1 MEFIMKSILL
11 IFLMFF
17 CVQGQESNFGK
28 ITFHPI
34 SHATFVINIDTTT
47 IYVDP
52 VGGSEAFAGQ
62 RKPDIILITHTHGD
76 HLNKE
81 TITVLK
87 TNKTRIIGPKSVVD
101 EIQMGEILNND
112 EKVEIGAI
120 TIKAIPMYNLTED
133 RKKFHPK
140 GLGNGYLISALD
152 KKIYISGD
160 TEDIPEMRQLK
171 NIDYAFVCMNLPYTM
186 SVEQAASA
194 VLEMKPKY
202 VFPYHHKGSDLEK
215 FKELVSKDKNIKVE
229 ILKWY

>member
-1 MEFIMKSILL
+1 MKIIVSVFVFSLTLL
-11 IFLMFF
+11 AQQSKFD
-17 CVQGQESNFGK
+17 K
-28 ITFHPI
+28 ISFHPI

-76 HLNKE
+76 HMSKE

-87 TNKTRIIGPKSVVD
+87 TNKTRIIAPKSVVD

-120 TIKAIPMYNLTED
+120 TVKAIPMYNLTEN

-140 GLGNGYLISALD
+140 GLGNGYLINALD
-152 KKIYISGD
+152 KQIYISGD

-171 NIDYAFVCMNLPYTM
+171 NIDYAFICMNLPYTM